1 MSPALQVNSLLL
13 SYQRSPY
20 IYVMYYIY
28 VSYIFV
34 YVFMSVCVCVCILH
48 EGYVK
53 NSVLDNF
60 RIYMLWFEGG
70 SSLVHHGQENHGFEG
85 LEKRDHK
92 LQTRKSR
99 GWGIKY

>member
-1 MSPALQVNSLLL
+1 M
-13 SYQRSPY
+13 
-20 IYVMYYIY
+20 
-28 VSYIFV
+28 
-34 YVFMSVCVCVCILH
+34 CVCVYECVCACILH

-60 RIYMLWFEGG
+60 RIYMLRFEGG

-85 LEKRDHK
+85 LEKRESK

-99 GWGIKY
+99 GWGVKY

>member
-1 MSPALQVNSLLL
+1 MCVH
-13 SYQRSPY
+13 
-20 IYVMYYIY
+20 IVE
-28 VSYIFV
+28 
-34 YVFMSVCVCVCILH
+34 SVCERVYFYVHVCVYECVCACILH

-60 RIYMLWFEGG
+60 RIYMLRFEGG

-85 LEKRDHK
+85 LEKRESK

-99 GWGIKY
+99 GWGVKY